1 MIGGFGIGELVII
14 LLIVLLIFGPSKLG
28 DIGSSLGKGISGFK
42 KAMQDKGSKE
52 EKSSGEADENDDS
65 KKTD

>member
-1 MIGGFGIGELVII
+1 MIGGLGIGELVII
-14 LLIVLLIFGPSKLG
+14 LLIVLLIFGPNKLV
-28 DIGSSLGKGISGFK
+28 DIGSSLGKGIYGFK
-42 KAMQDKGSKE
+42 KSMQDKGSKE